1 MENNLSAWETPM
13 AARHP
18 LIQWAAENGMMLK
31 SVCSDI
37 GISRPTLH
45 HWDKG
50 HCMPSPELVQK
61 VRVLT
66 NHEVTP
72 NMIHDHWLAM
82 QERKA
87 A

>member
-1 MENNLSAWETPM
+1 MENNLSAWETPLTM
-13 AARHP
+13 RHP